1 VPAPPPVRVVSAAE
15 SAACDQAA
23 IAAGIPSRAL
33 MRVAGT
39 AAAGEIA
46 RRYGGLLARGVAV
59 YAGPGNNGGDAWVV
73 AAALAAAGVRVH
85 VTAVGETRTPDA
97 IAERAAAESVL
108 ASSEHPLADDAL
120 VVDGLLGTGSA
131 GTPHGL
137 VAAAIA
143 RIADA
148 RRHGAVVVSLDV
160 PSGVDATTGDADGA
174 VHADLTLTF
183 GTLKRGLAIARDH
196 AGAIAVLDIGLG
208 RHLAPAEHA
217 PTLVDARFVRAHV
230 PDIAADAN
238 KGDRRR
244 LAIVAGGDG
253 MAGAALLA
261 ARGALA
267 SGIGLVRLFVA
278 SRNVS
283 IAQTAVPEA
292 LAQAWPPDDAA
303 VSTEIDQWA
312 HAILV
317 GPGLG
322 GGADARSL
330 VERVLRCSRLPVVI
344 DADGLNA
351 FTGRPGDLAALLARR
366 PAVITPH
373 PGEFGR
379 LVGAT
384 IGDVLARRF
393 DAGLA
398 LAAQLGASVLLKG
411 VPTII
416 SVPDQRR
423 MASAA
428 GTPVLA
434 TGGSGD
440 LLGGIVATLLAQT
453 GDPATSAACGAW
465 VHGRAAEL
473 AGEGRVRG
481 VTLDDVVRALAAAWE
496 CAPDDDRY
504 PILAS
509 LPSVG
514 ASG

>member
-1 VPAPPPVRVVSAAE
+1 MRVTSAAE

-23 IAAGIPSRAL
+23 IAAGVPSRAL

-46 RRYGGLLARGVAV
+46 RRFGPLLSRGVAI

-73 AAALAAAGVRVH
+73 AAALATSGVRVR
-85 VTAVGETRTPDA
+85 VTAIGDTRAPDA
-97 IAERAAAESVL
+97 IAERAHAESVIA
-108 ASSEHPLADDAL
+108 ASEDPLTDDAL
-120 VVDGLLGTGSA
+120 VVDGLLGTGA
-131 GTPHGL
+131 TGTPHGA
-137 VAAAIA
+137 VAGAIA

-148 RRHGAVVVSLDV
+148 RRHGAIVVSLDV
-160 PSGVDATTGDADGA
+160 PSGVDATTGSAAGA

-183 GTLKRGLAIARDH
+183 GTLKRGLTIARDH

-208 RHLAPAEHA
+208 QHGAPVEHA
-217 PTLVDARFVRAHV
+217 PALVDAQFVRDHV
-230 PDIAADAN
+230 PGIAADAN

-278 SRNVS
+278 PRNVS
-283 IAQTAVPEA
+283 VAQTAVAEA
-292 LAQAWPPDDAA
+292 LAQSWPTDDAA
-303 VSTEIDQWA
+303 AGKEIDEWA
-312 HAILV
+312 HAILL

-322 GGADARSL
+322 SGADARAL
-330 VERVLRCSRLPVVI
+330 AERVLRCSRLPVVI

-351 FTGRPGDLAALLARR
+351 FAGRPGDLATLLAGR

-379 LVGAT
+379 LVGAA
-384 IGDVLARRF
+384 IPDVLARRF

-411 VPTII
+411 VPTMI
-416 SVPDQRR
+416 SAPDQRR
-423 MASAA
+423 MASAT
-428 GTPVLA
+428 GSPVLA

-440 LLGGIVATLLAQT
+440 LLAGIVATLLAQT
-453 GDPATSAACGAW
+453 GDPMTSAACGAW
-465 VHGRAAEL
+465 IHGRAAEL
-473 AGEGRVRG
+473 AGGGRVRG
-481 VTLDDVVRALAAAWE
+481 ITLDDVVHTLPAAWQ
-496 CAPDDDRY
+496 CAPDEDRY
-504 PILAS
+504 PVLAS
-509 LPSVG
+509 LASVG
-514 ASG
+514 DTG